1 MKLYFENS
9 YGESR
14 VIAEVKTLEEISQE
28 IKKFIDNCNKNKPK
42 EKQFKS
48 YYTRVWSENGRT
60 WYDVGSHSEYFW
72 VDKELYNDYKGR
84 DEN

>member
-42 EKQFKS
+42 EKQFK
-48 YYTRVWSENGRT
+48 
-60 WYDVGSHSEYFW
+60 
-72 VDKELYNDYKGR
+72 
-84 DEN
+84 